1 MNDKEDLKSK
11 LQELFNNWNDEESE
25 KVIKDLMNAMQILK
39 EKRFM
44 LLAISRIVKQK
55 YAPSLHYTNEDY
67 HKVMKEIQQIL
78 EAEIIDIPYTTI
90 DDSPENLAK
99 RYAEEHDDDF
109 KN

>member
-1 MNDKEDLKSK
+1 MSDKEDLKSK

-25 KVIKDLMNAMQILK
+25 KVIKDLMNDRQILK

-78 EAEIIDIPYTTI
+78 ETEIADLQNEI

>member
-25 KVIKDLMNAMQILK
+25 KVIKDLMNDRQILK

-78 EAEIIDIPYTTI
+78 ETEIADLQNEI

>member
-1 MNDKEDLKSK
+1 MSDKEDLKSK

-25 KVIKDLMNAMQILK
+25 KVIKDLMNARQILK

-78 EAEIIDIPYTTI
+78 ETEIADLQNEI